1 MNFSKDLTFFRS
13 LLGNDSLR
21 ILKLSNNSLNKDGI
35 ELLNKYLEKTT
46 NLKELSI
53 NGNNYFK
60 INQI

>member
-1 MNFSKDLTFFRS
+1 MNFSKDSTFFTS

-35 ELLNKYLEKTT
+35 ELLNQYLAKTT

-53 NGNNYFK
+53 NGK
-60 INQI
+60 